1 MLRRA
6 LAAGV
11 VLGVLVGACGA
22 EESGAPR
29 PVRFGGGEE
38 ARIAAELRA
47 DGTAV
52 LPDPPAVAM
61 TEEGLRSAAIGA
73 GSRVVFFGRSS
84 EERAEGRRF
93 RRNSSEA
100 WELDTTSG
108 AWRRLPEPPLEYPL
122 ERLGMA
128 GFWTGREVV
137 IVGTPCARVH
147 LDEEVG
153 DEPTACSEGGPLS
166 AVAWSP
172 GTERWR
178 ALGSPPAPVLPERY
192 ASSRRPRAVHLFPV
206 GWTGREVVMWPS
218 DAARERALLLLDPV
232 TARWR
237 WSEPVPA
244 RISPS
249 SICLSE
255 GRVVGV
261 PIGGA
266 LGSGVLASEDRPE
279 PQVRAYVLDEA
290 SLAWEP
296 GPAVPRDTGRTS
308 PQMFWEEV
316 VCPYP
321 PDAAAVYVGAPFLA
335 GEAPLTLLR
344 LDVAGGRW
352 EPLPPMPGLAV
363 PRAREVRIGEQQRVY
378 VVVDRGSG
386 REVLVVPTPDG
397 GGWREVPPFLGP
409 TFGSLIP
416 LDGARFV
423 LPGRRWRQWDTR
435 TQAPPEA
442 LLVDLGTWVERHL
455 PQ

>member
-1 MLRRA
+1 
-6 LAAGV
+6 
-11 VLGVLVGACGA
+11 
-22 EESGAPR
+22 
-29 PVRFGGGEE
+29 
-38 ARIAAELRA
+38 
-47 DGTAV
+47 
-52 LPDPPAVAM
+52 
-61 TEEGLRSAAIGA
+61 
-73 GSRVVFFGRSS
+73 
-84 EERAEGRRF
+84 
-93 RRNSSEA
+93 
-100 WELDTTSG
+100 
-108 AWRRLPEPPLEYPL
+108 
-122 ERLGMA
+122 MA

-137 IVGTPCARVH
+137 IVGTPCARVR

-153 DEPTACSEGGPLS
+153 DEPTACEEGGPLS

-308 PQMFWEEV
+308 PQMFWE
-316 VCPYP
+316 
-321 PDAAAVYVGAPFLA
+321 
-335 GEAPLTLLR
+335 
-344 LDVAGGRW
+344 
-352 EPLPPMPGLAV
+352 GLAV